1 METKKRRVLRIVKDE
16 EQQAGAVLEETE
28 EAQEEDEGGGFR
40 AHPEDLIPDD
50 DPYTASVME
59 SSLQD
64 ALEEEI
70 SIEDLMYIMVERGA
84 SDLHIKTGSAPLIR
98 IDGEL
103 TAATYDVLTP
113 DQVRFMIESMLTDE
127 QKAKFIAEKE
137 LDLAYSVPGLSRF
150 RINIYLQ
157 RGTWGTAVRVIPARP
172 FSIDELKLPSIL
184 KDLALKPRGLLLITG
199 PTGSGKSTTLAAMIN
214 HINEN
219 RRCHIVTVEDPIEFL
234 HKDKNS
240 LICQREIGADTYSF
254 TNALRHVL
262 RQDPDVIL
270 IGELRDLETSQI
282 AITAAE
288 TGHLVLA
295 TLHTNSA
302 PSTVDR
308 IIDIF
313 PPHQQQQIRMQLS
326 ITLEGI
332 ICQTLIPRAEGSG
345 RILAM
350 ELMPVNPAVRN
361 IIREGKTHQIPN
373 IIQAGKDYGMQSLD
387 MCLRDLHKKGFIS
400 YEDALSKSASPDEF
414 RRLIDEMGKTR

>member
-1 METKKRRVLRIVKDE
+1 MGRKSGETLD
-16 EQQAGAVLEETE
+16 
-28 EAQEEDEGGGFR
+28 
-40 AHPEDLIPDD
+40 
-50 DPYTASVME
+50 
-59 SSLQD
+59 
-64 ALEEEI
+64 EEI

-84 SDLHIKTGSAPLIR
+84 SDLHIKTGSAPMIR

-103 TAATYDVLTP
+103 TPAIYDVLTP
-113 DQVRFMIESMLTDE
+113 DQVRLMVESILTDE
-127 QKAKFIAEKE
+127 QKAKFVAEKE

-157 RGTWGTAVRVIPARP
+157 RGTWGTAIRVIPARP

-184 KDLALKPRGLLLITG
+184 KDLSMKPRGLILVTG

-240 LICQREIGADTYSF
+240 VICQREVGSDTYSF
-254 TNALRHVL
+254 ANALRHVL

-270 IGELRDLETSQI
+270 IGEMRDLDTAQI

-302 PSTVDR
+302 ASTVDR

-326 ITLEGI
+326 VTLAGI

-345 RILAM
+345 RVLAM

-361 IIREGKTHQIPN
+361 IIREGKTYQIPN
-373 IIQAGKDYGMQSLD
+373 VIQAGKDFGMQSLD
-387 MCLRDLHKKGFIS
+387 MCLRDLYKKGLIT
-400 YEDALSKSASPDEF
+400 YEDALSKAAVPDEF
-414 RRLIDEMGKTR
+414 RRLVDEMNKSR